1 LESIELTLVKLVPD
15 VSMLGDVT
23 STAERR
29 VANLLAEIDPTVPT
43 TAFHSVHLT
52 RHEYKRMGEADFV
65 LVMDDCVLVLEV
77 KGGRVDRY
85 NGSWRFT
92 NRFGEQNL
100 KREGPFEQAYGAMFA
115 LQSELVAAIPKLDVA
130 FGILVI
136 TTDIKLPGDAEWE
149 EWEHAGAGSMTVSKL
164 ASAIDSAR
172 NHALSTSRRNLTGG
186 ARSQISQ
193 FLRPDF
199 DRVPRLDTESS
210 RIELEYVRLLGG
222 QYQVIASAESN
233 DRVLC
238 EGGAGTG
245 KTLLAAET
253 ARRAA
258 SAGDS
263 VLLTCKSPGVVN
275 YVRELLRD
283 STVTVLQFDRIED
296 SRTYDI
302 VVVDEAQDLMND
314 DDIARLDAVIRHGIH
329 GGRWRV
335 FCDVNNQS
343 HIDGKFDSR
352 TFEEVRATAT
362 KLFLSVNCRNTAPI
376 ILQTQLLTGA
386 DVGSPSVGAGP
397 AVESIKILNDAE
409 AATALEVQIARLVD
423 QGVNREDIAVVS
435 LRPQGVSSS
444 AVQTS
449 LFRRKRLRLSGD
461 LESPNSTGLYRVEE
475 IKGLEAA
482 HICVVDVDRMDDA
495 LSISRLYVA
504 LTRARVSLW
513 IAYSAVAWDR
523 IASGQLARINEDG
536 VK

>member
-1 LESIELTLVKLVPD
+1 MKLVPD
-15 VSMLGDVT
+15 LSMFSDVS

-29 VANLLAEIDPTVPT
+29 VASLLADIDPSVPT
-43 TAFHSVHLT
+43 TAFHSIHLT
-52 RHEYKRMGEADFV
+52 KHEYKRMGEADFV
-65 LVMDDCVLVLEV
+65 LVMDDCILVLEV
-77 KGGRVDRY
+77 KGGRVERY

-92 NRFGEQNL
+92 NRFGQQNL

-115 LQSELVAAIPKLDVA
+115 LQSELTAAIPNLDVA

-136 TTDIKLPGDAEWE
+136 TPDIKLPVDAEWE
-149 EWEHAGAGSMTVSKL
+149 EWEHAGTDSMTEVKL

-172 NHALSTSRRNLTGG
+172 KHALSSSRRNLAGG
-186 ARSQISQ
+186 ARSRVSQ
-193 FLRPDF
+193 YLRPNF

-210 RIELEYVRLLGG
+210 RIELEYVRLLVG

-258 SAGDS
+258 NAGDS
-263 VLLTCKSPGVVN
+263 VLLTCKSPGVIN
-275 YVRELLRD
+275 YVQELLRD
-283 STVTVLQFDRIED
+283 STVTVLQFDQIEEW
-296 SRTYDI
+296 RTYDL

-314 DDIARLDAVIRHGIH
+314 DDVARLDAVILHGIH
-329 GGRWRV
+329 RGRWRV

-343 HIDGKFDSR
+343 HIDGKFDYR
-352 TFEEVRATAT
+352 TFQEVRASAT
-362 KLFLSVNCRNTAPI
+362 KLFLSINCRNTAPI

-397 AVESIKILNDAE
+397 AVESRKILGDAG
-409 AATALEVQIARLVD
+409 AAIALEAQIAKLVD
-423 QGVNREDIAVVS
+423 QGVSRDDIAIVS
-435 LRPQGVSSS
+435 LRPHGVSSC
-444 AVQTS
+444 AIQTS
-449 LFRRKRLRLSGD
+449 LFRRKRLRLSSD
-461 LESPNSTGLYRVEE
+461 LELPNTTALYRVDE

-482 HICVVDVDRMDDA
+482 HICIVDVDRMDDA

-513 IAYSAVAWDR
+513 IAYSAVAWDQ
-523 IASGQLARINEDG
+523 IASGQLARITKT
-536 VK
+536 V